1 MADPPNTSEP
11 ARLSPEPDALPR
23 RLSAFDAVTIVAGV
37 VVGVGIFVNPS
48 EVARSLRSP
57 RAILLAWVLG
67 GVAAM
72 LGGIACSKLGRFLPR
87 AGGLYVYL
95 REAYHPAVAFLY
107 GWTVLL
113 AVFSGV
119 MAGVSLT
126 FARYAAVAFP
136 SLVGFEKAVGLLLVS
151 VLALVNYRGVRLS
164 GYVQNVLAV
173 AKFTAIGFLVL
184 LALGTSSLPA
194 TVVADVPPD
203 ASTFLFALLPVFM
216 SYGGWYTLTF
226 LAGDLKGPER
236 TMPIGIVGG
245 LAIVIATYTL
255 INAAYVRV
263 LSIKE
268 IAESPAVAAL
278 LAERVLGAAGARFI
292 AALVLVSA
300 PGVVN
305 VLILAGS
312 RLYFAMA
319 ADGLFFKAATR
330 LHPRYQSPTW
340 SIVAQAGWSSVL
352 LISSTYGHL
361 LQDAM
366 FAEWTFFALIGA
378 SVFVFASRDPG
389 FYAGPGER
397 VLISVCAAGFSL
409 IATAVV
415 LNTVY
420 QSPRQSFF
428 GVLLILAGLPA
439 YRLWMSVPAIISQPP
454 AGNLGSP

>member
-1 MADPPNTSEP
+1 MVDEPNLTG
-11 ARLSPEPDALPR
+11 DQALPR
-23 RLSAFDAVTIVAGV
+23 RLSAFDAVMMVAGV

-67 GVAAM
+67 GLAAM

-95 REAYHPAVAFLY
+95 REAYHPSVAFLY

-119 MAGVSLT
+119 IAAVSLT
-126 FARYAAVAFP
+126 FARYAAVALP
-136 SLVGFEKAVGLLLVS
+136 SLLGSEKVVALLLVIF
-151 VLALVNYRGVRLS
+151 LALVNYRGVRFS
-164 GYVQNVLAV
+164 GNLQNLLAL
-173 AKFTAIGFLVL
+173 AKFAAIAFLIL
-184 LALGTSSLPA
+184 LALGTSNLPEIAA
-194 TVVADVPPD
+194 TEAPPD
-203 ASTFLFALLPVFM
+203 ASTFLFSLLPVFM

-226 LAGDLKGPER
+226 LAGDLKLPER
-236 TMPIGIVGG
+236 AMPIGIVFG

-255 INAAYVRV
+255 INAAYTRV
-263 LSIKE
+263 LSVGE

-278 LAERVLGAAGARFI
+278 LAERLLGPSGARFI
-292 AALVLVSA
+292 ATLVLISA

-319 ADGLFFKAATR
+319 EDGLFFKAATR
-330 LHPRYQSPTW
+330 LHPLYRSPVW

-352 LISSTYGHL
+352 LVSQTYGHL

-378 SVFVFASRDPG
+378 SVFVFAGRDPG
-389 FYAGPGER
+389 FYSGRGER
-397 VLISVCAAGFSL
+397 LLISVCAAGFTL
-409 IATAVV
+409 IAAAVV
-415 LNTVY
+415 VNTLY
-420 QSPRQSFF
+420 QSPRQSLL
-428 GVLLILAGLPA
+428 GLLLILAGLPV
-439 YRLWMSVPAIISQPP
+439 YRLWRRGIRLPP
-454 AGNLGSP
+454 AGSPSPAAAP